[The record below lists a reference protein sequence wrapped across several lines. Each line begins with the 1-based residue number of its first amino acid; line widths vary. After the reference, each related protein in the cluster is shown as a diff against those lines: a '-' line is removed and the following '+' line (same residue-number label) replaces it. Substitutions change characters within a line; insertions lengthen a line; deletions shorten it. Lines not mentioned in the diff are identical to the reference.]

1 MQHYLQYLLVSVVIR
16 VNVVVKL
23 LVFGVLFVTK
33 LTVEIGSQV
42 FQSLR
47 DGFLL
52 FHLVLFLVGISRVSN
67 RMSSRSPEIQ
77 HNHCCYKKAEGPHLV
92 FLPQFFGILF
102 LHFEHSPLLCGVL
115 CIVQLK
121 GQTQELHHL

>member
-1 MQHYLQYLLVSVVIR
+1 MHHYLQYLLVSVVIR

-42 FQSLR
+42 FQSLC

-52 FHLVLFLVGISRVSN
+52 FHLVLCLVGI
-67 RMSSRSPEIQ
+67 
-77 HNHCCYKKAEGPHLV
+77 
-92 FLPQFFGILF
+92 
-102 LHFEHSPLLCGVL
+102 
-115 CIVQLK
+115 
-121 GQTQELHHL
+121 